1 MRSKKAE
8 KAAEEFE
15 KKAAEFYEN
24 EDREGGVI
32 KSEDR
37 FGEVR
42 EFGLLKVSFGCLIV
56 DEKSRIEDEKEL
68 SKKVSELKKEA
79 KRNGKGSAIDKI

>member
-1 MRSKKAE
+1 M
-8 KAAEEFE
+8 
-15 KKAAEFYEN
+15 
-24 EDREGGVI
+24 
-32 KSEDR
+32 
-37 FGEVR
+37 
-42 EFGLLKVSFGCLIV
+42 SFGCLIV